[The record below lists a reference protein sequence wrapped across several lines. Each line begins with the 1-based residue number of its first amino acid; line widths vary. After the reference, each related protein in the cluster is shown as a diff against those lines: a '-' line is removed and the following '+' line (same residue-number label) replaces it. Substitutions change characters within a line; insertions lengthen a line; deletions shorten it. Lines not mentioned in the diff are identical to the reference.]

1 MLLWSNALL
10 GLLRLN
16 SNGLR
21 RLKSAERRQN
31 VAILLLADRVG
42 GDPGLELLLEGQLF
56 GEAAALDEALERA
69 LQEESG
75 HGEVHRLPTLP
86 IPVPNF
92 LDFETYLL
100 EVEARSDD
108 LLEKMRVTADS
119 ELRLSKM
126 IAGLGWLD
134 AVRLFMM
141 LLFLAQR
148 MEIDLD
154 QDDEETDVT
163 IKVRAKNL

>member
-1 MLLWSNALL
+1 
-10 GLLRLN
+10 
-16 SNGLR
+16 
-21 RLKSAERRQN
+21 
-31 VAILLLADRVG
+31 
-42 GDPGLELLLEGQLF
+42 
-56 GEAAALDEALERA
+56 
-69 LQEESG
+69 
-75 HGEVHRLPTLP
+75 
-86 IPVPNF
+86 
-92 LDFETYLL
+92 
-100 EVEARSDD
+100 
-108 LLEKMRVTADS
+108 MRVTADS

-154 QDDEETDVT
+154 QDEEETDVT